1 MKLALGVDI
10 GGTNTRVG
18 AVTDD
23 AKIVAR
29 NGFDTSV
36 HRDASDFATALAHCA
51 LGVMEVAEK
60 EVGQVEWTGMG
71 IGAPNANYHKGT
83 IEEPP
88 NLNFKGTTPMVSLL
102 SERLKL
108 PFIGITN
115 DANAAALGEKYYGAA
130 ADVSD
135 FIMIT
140 LGTGLG
146 SGYFV
151 GGRLVYGHDGFAG
164 ELGHF
169 TVVPGGRGCG
179 YGRRGSL
186 ETYCSATGIVRTFF
200 EKKAEYNQVTLLD
213 DVPVGKITSK
223 SIANAAAEG
232 DFTAT
237 KTMDFTGEMLGKA
250 LASFALTTS
259 PEKFFLFGGPLNSGD
274 LILKPARQAYEAHLI
289 APYKNKSTIE
299 LSRCRALGL
308 GCFGEGWG
316 VGKHLK
322 SGGTAASR
330 SQKW

>member
-23 AKIVAR
+23 AHIVAR
-29 NGFDTSV
+29 KGFDTSV
-36 HRDASDFATALAHCA
+36 YRDASDFATALVRCAH
-51 LGVMEVAEK
+51 EVIDAAEAAK
-60 EVGQVEWTGMG
+60 GSVEWTGMG
-71 IGAPNANYHKGT
+71 IGAPNANFHKGT

-88 NLNFKGTTPMVSLL
+88 NLNFRGTTPMVNLI
-102 SERLKL
+102 SERMDL
-108 PFIGITN
+108 PYIGITN

-130 ADVSD
+130 KDVSD

-164 ELGHF
+164 ELGHV
-169 TVVPGGRGCG
+169 TVVPGGRVCG

-200 EKKAEYNQVTLLD
+200 EKKAEYNQATLLD
-213 DVPVGKITSK
+213 DIPVGKVTSK
-223 SIANAAAEG
+223 AIANAAAEG

-237 KTMDFTGEMLGKA
+237 ETIQSTGEMLGQA

-259 PEKFFLFGGPLNSGD
+259 PEKFYLFGGPLNAGD
-274 LILKPARQAYEAHLI
+274 LLLKPTRTAYEAHLI
-289 APYKNKSTIE
+289 PAYQGKSSIE
-299 LSRCRALGL
+299 LSALPMGDAALL
-308 GCFGEGWG
+308 G
-316 VGKHLK
+316 
-322 SGGTAASR
+322 SAALV
-330 SQKW
+330 KAGA